1 VSLSSTSAW
10 GPSRTLLAVP
20 RPGLRGFTYLAA
32 AMAVESVTLAG
43 GGATR
48 PGGPLHPGGGALREA
63 VYAAAVCRS
72 WPGGLTAALAVAAIG
87 ALETGLA
94 ALALSWPLDRLARS
108 FGWTRRAGH
117 VLAQAAAAAGA
128 GAPPSP
134 RRQSRRR

>member
-1 VSLSSTSAW
+1 MIQPRW
-10 GPSRTLLAVP
+10 GSERNA
-20 RPGLRGFTYLAA
+20 PGRALFTLAA
-32 AMAVESVTLAG
+32 ALCV
-43 GGATR
+43 
-48 PGGPLHPGGGALREA
+48 EA

-108 FGWTRRAGH
+108 FGWTSEGRAMSW
-117 VLAQAAAAAGA
+117 AQAAAAAGA